1 MRTISKQ
8 IHDSKNGLT
17 YTRHGDYYFPD
28 LTLSDADKLPIGH
41 YDRMRLAYL
50 RDHRP
55 GLYTRMILSGKLYA
69 HLAEIDQTS
78 RERTERMIPR
88 IVKAEGI
95 DEKLKARDPMAWVAS
110 MNSIRHQAEEIILT
124 ELIYEE

>member
-41 YDRMRLAYL
+41 YGRMRLAYL

-69 HLAEIDQTS
+69 HLAEINQTS
-78 RERTERMIPR
+78 RERMKWMILRMA
-88 IVKAEGI
+88 KAEGI
-95 DEKLKARDPMAWVAS
+95 DEKLIARDPMAWVAS
-110 MNSIRHQAEEIILT
+110 MNSIRHRAEESILT
-124 ELIYEE
+124 ELIYE

>member
-8 IHDSKNGLT
+8 IDDCKNGLT

-41 YDRMRLAYL
+41 YGRMRLAYL

-55 GLYTRMILSGKLYA
+55 GLYTRLILSGKLYA
-69 HLAEIDQTS
+69 HLAEIDRTS
-78 RERTERMIPR
+78 RKRMEGMIPR
-88 IVKAEGI
+88 MAKAEGI

-110 MNSIRHQAEEIILT
+110 MNSIRHRAEETILT
-124 ELIYEE
+124 ELIYE